1 MFKQIAAVSGA
12 GLRAFG
18 RAVPTIIRDLVGLA
32 AVALIA
38 YGAWLIMPAAG
49 FITGGSLLLLGVYLV
64 SAQANSGTGA

>member
-1 MFKQIAAVSGA
+1 MFKRIAAASGA

-38 YGAWLIMPAAG
+38 YGTWLILPAAG
-49 FITGGSLLLLGVYLV
+49 FITGGALLLLGVYLI